1 MWLVFAFL
9 TLLAAIFIIIPLL
22 KSRIRQE
29 IPTLRPDDKIAEN
42 ILAFKDQ
49 QAELDF
55 QLAGGVIDDTEY
67 SELLLEQKRIL
78 LLDAVNE
85 SKYPKKEY
93 ADRGAWII
101 LLSLLLTPIFVFSL
115 YHYLGA
121 SADLNITDLLKKRA
135 SIPMNDIDR
144 KALSKKIQKKM
155 SSRLLSE
162 P

>member
-67 SELLLEQKRIL
+67 SELLL
-78 LLDAVNE
+78 
-85 SKYPKKEY
+85 
-93 ADRGAWII
+93 
-101 LLSLLLTPIFVFSL
+101 
-115 YHYLGA
+115 
-121 SADLNITDLLKKRA
+121 
-135 SIPMNDIDR
+135 
-144 KALSKKIQKKM
+144 
-155 SSRLLSE
+155 
-162 P
+162 